1 MTAPFGTSSPLRRLE
16 RKVEGG
22 SVASKWWSVPD
33 FHLIYFRASRLDR
46 SETIEAENALA
57 AIEEAARRP
66 SHDVV
71 ELWSDHGK
79 IATFRPAT
87 RHGYD

>member
-1 MTAPFGTSSPLRRLE
+1 MSCL
-16 RKVEGG
+16 KQ
-22 SVASKWWSVPD
+22 WWCVPA
-33 FHLIYFRASRLDR
+33 FRLIYFRASRLDR
-46 SETIEAENALA
+46 SETIDAPTALA

-66 SHDVV
+66 SQDVV

>member
-1 MTAPFGTSSPLRRLE
+1 MPAFR
-16 RKVEGG
+16 
-22 SVASKWWSVPD
+22 
-33 FHLIYFRASRLDR
+33 LIYFRASLLDR
-46 SETIEAENALA
+46 SETIDAPSALA

-71 ELWSDHGK
+71 ELWSDDGK
-79 IATFRPAT
+79 LATFRPAT